1 MYDVIVIGA
10 GVTGCSIARELAR
23 KERQILVLEASS
35 DICEGTSKANSGI
48 VHAGHDA
55 MPGSLKARL
64 NVRGNQMMGELAQ
77 KLQFPYRQNGSLI
90 LCFEEENKGKLQE
103 LYERGIQ
110 NGVQGLQ
117 ILTQKELRKMEPNLT
132 DNAVAALYAP
142 TGGTVCPF
150 GLTIAMAENAAEN
163 GVLFKR
169 NQRVK
174 PLR

>member
-142 TGGTVCPF
+142 TGGIVCPF
-150 GLTIAMAENAAEN
+150 GL
-163 GVLFKR
+163 
-169 NQRVK
+169 
-174 PLR
+174 P

>member
-77 KLQFPYRQNGSLI
+77 KLQFSYRQNGSLI
-90 LCFEEENKGKLQE
+90 LCFEE
-103 LYERGIQ
+103 
-110 NGVQGLQ
+110 
-117 ILTQKELRKMEPNLT
+117 
-132 DNAVAALYAP
+132 
-142 TGGTVCPF
+142 
-150 GLTIAMAENAAEN
+150 
-163 GVLFKR
+163 
-169 NQRVK
+169 
-174 PLR
+174 